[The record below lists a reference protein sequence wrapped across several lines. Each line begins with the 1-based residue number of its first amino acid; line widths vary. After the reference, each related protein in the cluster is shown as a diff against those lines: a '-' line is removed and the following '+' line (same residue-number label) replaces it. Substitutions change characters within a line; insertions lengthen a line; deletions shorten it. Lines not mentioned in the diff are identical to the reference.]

1 MGSDRPLTHHRFE
14 ARATLVSLGAIQ
26 LVNGIW
32 ATLAPRSF
40 YDDFP
45 LPVGGWVSALPAY
58 NEHLMRDVGGLF
70 LATGLFMVVAGMRLE
85 RRLVVLALVSYLLF
99 SVPHAIFHYFNL
111 EPYGAGDAIGNAIAL
126 AATVVLPVG
135 VLVMLARGGHAATR
149 RSSASEGTDFRIAG
163 VPERSKNPIVRGA
176 YRESRRRFG
185 SVMDPLRVFAHHPKV
200 LTGYALHEMA
210 AERSQ
215 RVPARLKHLAE
226 LRAGMLAGC
235 EWCCDFGSY
244 LSGEAGVSDDDRRE
258 LLIYRESDRFS
269 ELDRLV
275 LDYATGVSSTPVDVS
290 DELFARLREHLDEA
304 QLVEL
309 TDIIA
314 LENYR
319 ARFNWAF
326 GIGSQ
331 GFAEGSFSVSPAAAP
346 SPAPGAAPRP

>member
-26 LVNGIW
+26 LVHGIW
-32 ATLAPRSF
+32 APLAPRSF

-45 LPVGGWVSALPAY
+45 RPVGGWVSALPAY

-111 EPYGAGDAIGNAIAL
+111 EPYETGDAIGNAIAL

-185 SVMDPLRVFAHHPKV
+185 SVMDPLRVFAHHP
-200 LTGYALHEMA
+200 
-210 AERSQ
+210 
-215 RVPARLKHLAE
+215 
-226 LRAGMLAGC
+226 
-235 EWCCDFGSY
+235 
-244 LSGEAGVSDDDRRE
+244 
-258 LLIYRESDRFS
+258 
-269 ELDRLV
+269 
-275 LDYATGVSSTPVDVS
+275 
-290 DELFARLREHLDEA
+290 
-304 QLVEL
+304 
-309 TDIIA
+309 
-314 LENYR
+314 
-319 ARFNWAF
+319 
-326 GIGSQ
+326 
-331 GFAEGSFSVSPAAAP
+331 
-346 SPAPGAAPRP
+346 

>member
-26 LVNGIW
+26 FVNGIW

-45 LPVGGWVSALPAY
+45 VPVGGWVSALPAY

-70 LATGLFMVVAGMRLE
+70 LATGFILLAASIRLE
-85 RRLVVLALVSYLLF
+85 ARMVAIALVSYLLF
-99 SVPHAIFHYFNL
+99 SIPHMIFHLFNL
-111 EPYGAGDAIGNAIAL
+111 EPYGTGDTIGNVIAL
-126 AATVVLPVG
+126 AATVLLPVG
-135 VLVMLARGGHAATR
+135 VLVMLARGGPPVARPAA
-149 RSSASEGTDFRIAG
+149 APPDGNARIPG
-163 VPERSKNPIVRGA
+163 VPDGSGNPIVRGA
-176 YRESRRRFG
+176 YLDSRRRFG
-185 SVMDPLRVFAHHPKV
+185 EVIDPLRVLAHHPKV
-200 LTGYALHEMA
+200 MAGYGAHELA
-210 AERSQ
+210 AERAHH
-215 RVPARLKHLAE
+215 VPDRLKHLGE

-235 EWCCDFGSY
+235 EWCCDFGS
-244 LSGEAGVSDDDRRE
+244 SISKDKGVSEDDMRE
-258 LLIYRESDRFS
+258 LPNYAASARFS
-269 ELDRLV
+269 EVEKLV
-275 LDYATGVSSTPVDVS
+275 LDYATGMSRSPVDVS
-290 DELFARLREHLDEA
+290 DELFARLREHLDES

-331 GFAEGSFSVSPAAAP
+331 RFSEGAFCV
-346 SPAPGAAPRP
+346 RPETVTA